1 MSDPSLYDMLSK
13 MRTWFYYK
21 EGNEVFFRIKRR
33 TQFKKLMNAYCDR
46 QSVDMSSIAFLF
58 DGRLLRADQTPDEL
72 EMEDGDE
79 IDAMLHQVGGGF
91 IIWASNEIVYL
102 RHPLGPVLFC
112 SCIAPANTYD
122 KIRDNCKL
130 LLHVWYLDD
139 GTAIGDSEEVARV
152 LDIIRLREG
161 LFPVE
166 IQRSPLGVDL
176 LAGAVSND
184 ADFISGL
191 AMRRAVNAVDLM
203 ILLSQLHD
211 SQIHFDMTMRQKVA
225 FGCLRAP
232 HAQDFILAIPIDG
245 LVCRRACLD
254 FFREHVAHYKELSGF
269 KYQHDM
275 VRDVFF
281 DVCRRAEI
289 SVKKEAAVNF
299 LTDLLDGRSTL
310 RPTNNLVLDGSEGN
324 ICVSN

>member
-1 MSDPSLYDMLSK
+1 
-13 MRTWFYYK
+13 
-21 EGNEVFFRIKRR
+21 EGNEVFFRIKRS

-79 IDAMLHQVGGGF
+79 IDAMLHQTGGGF

-191 AMRRAVNAVDLM
+191 AMRRAADCRVDFDDLFR
-203 ILLSQLHD
+203 SQLHGLA
-211 SQIHFDMTMRQKVA
+211 KVSPVLLRVYTIGLCPVSA
-225 FGCLRAP
+225 QGMFGCG
-232 HAQDFILAIPIDG
+232 ILLLG
-245 LVCRRACLD
+245 K
-254 FFREHVAHYKELSGF
+254 HVAHF
-269 KYQHDM
+269 KKAP
-275 VRDVFF
+275 RASCTNTIWLGTFF
-281 DVCRRAEI
+281 LTYVGQWRV
-289 SVKKEAAVNF
+289 SVKKEAGCESF
-299 LTDLLDGRSTL
+299 
-310 RPTNNLVLDGSEGN
+310 
-324 ICVSN
+324 